1 MFLKLASF
9 FRRNDLGQ
17 DLAEYCLMTAI
28 IALVGLGI
36 FYKLSGGFQ
45 DLWGTAGSAMV
56 VATSTANPGAAVQ
69 TAGPINH

>member
-1 MFLKLASF
+1 
-9 FRRNDLGQ
+9 
-17 DLAEYCLMTAI
+17 MTAI